1 MTRIYFLF
9 TLIFVLAGCQSTDVQ
24 TEKTGLSE
32 NEVITE
38 LQSRLKTTSYLLKES
53 KFVERNQK
61 VTCKG
66 GDFAQGKCFAP
77 ACAPCEPSALTVAHQ
92 SGCLDPGPLGTGL
105 LCQVTN
111 GEVSYKPCC
120 IDGQSCE
127 LESSPPVSKT
137 NEKSMNYQLF
147 PPLTD
152 RKFENNKC
160 VSVK

>member
-9 TLIFVLAGCQSTDVQ
+9 TLIFVLAGCQSTDVP
-24 TEKTGLSE
+24 TEKTGMSE

-38 LQSRLKTTSYLLKES
+38 LQSRLITTSYLLKES

-61 VTCKG
+61 VICKG
-66 GDFAQGKCFAP
+66 VDFAQGKCFAP
-77 ACAPCEPSALTVAHQ
+77 ACAPCEPSAFKKDKI
-92 SGCLDPGPLGTGL
+92 GCLDPGPLGTGL

-111 GEVSYKPCC
+111 GEVSDKPCC

-147 PPLTD
+147 PSLTD